1 MAHTSDKARVPV
13 STAKT
18 RATHSISSVFE
29 FISLTRNSKMTSE
42 TSAPPNSR
50 GETSAHLRRNY
61 DSIEAMT
68 TSKNGTRIIHIETS
82 IDQLDYIVMT
92 VADSGPGVD
101 AKLGDQIF
109 EPFLA
114 TKSGGI
120 GLGLSICK
128 SIIDDM
134 ADD

>member
-1 MAHTSDKARVPV
+1 
-13 STAKT
+13 
-18 RATHSISSVFE
+18 
-29 FISLTRNSKMTSE
+29 
-42 TSAPPNSR
+42 
-50 GETSAHLRRNY
+50 
-61 DSIEAMT
+61 MT
-68 TSKNGTRIIHIETS
+68 TSKNETRILHIETS